1 MMYLIIYD
9 ITENRIRTKVARLLV
24 SHGYER
30 IQLSV
35 FAGPFSPMANSD
47 LWRQLHILCPKT
59 GEAES
64 EGNSLMVVEVPLRQF
79 QRIRTIGNLPFDMD
93 EMTGKAHTLW
103 W

>member
-1 MMYLIIYD
+1 MYLIIYD
-9 ITENRIRTKVARLLV
+9 ITENRIRTKVARLLI

-35 FAGPFSPMANSD
+35 FAGPFSPMANAT
-47 LWRQLHILCPKT
+47 LWRQLEILCPNK

-64 EGNSLMVVEVPLRQF
+64 ERNSLLVVEVPLKQF
-79 QRIRTIGNLPFDMD
+79 VKIRAIGNLPFDMA
-93 EMTGKAHTLW
+93 EMTGTAQTLW

>member
-9 ITENRIRTKVARLLV
+9 ISENRIRSKVAKLLV
-24 SHGYER
+24 SRGYER

-35 FAGPFSPMANSD
+35 FAGPFSPMAD
-47 LWRQLHILCPKT
+47 AHLWKRLQILCPRS

-64 EGNSLMVVEVPLRQF
+64 EGNSLLVVEVPLKQF
-79 QRIRTIGNLPFDMD
+79 ANIRTIGTLPFDMA
-93 EMTGKAHTLW
+93 EMTGTAHTLW